1 LPPARRLLSFRPDA
15 LGINKLPRQR
25 EKKMKSAMMALA
37 VVCLL
42 VSGCGKKVAEKM
54 IESRLSKD
62 GVKAKV
68 DLSGEQVTIQTKDGT
83 STYSGGKNAK
93 VPDTFPKD
101 VFVYPG
107 ATVVASV
114 TVPNGCNL
122 VLETKDDL
130 EKVLGA
136 FKDKMAGADWKEE
149 MNMNQGGQSM
159 CVYKKDQR
167 SASIVIASADKKT
180 HITIT
185 VAEK

>member
-1 LPPARRLLSFRPDA
+1 
-15 LGINKLPRQR
+15 
-25 EKKMKSAMMALA
+25 MKYSMIALA
-37 VVCLL
+37 MVCLML
-42 VSGCGKKVAEKM
+42 TGCGRKVAEKM
-54 IESRLSKD
+54 IEARMAKE

-83 STYSGGKNAK
+83 STFSGGKNAK

-101 VFVYPG
+101 VYVYPG

-114 TVPNGCNL
+114 SVPNGCNL

-136 FKDKMAGADWKEE
+136 FKDKMTGADWKEE
-149 MNMNQGGQSM
+149 MNMNQNGTSM
-159 CVYKKDQR
+159 CAYKKDKR

-180 HITIT
+180 TITIT
-185 VAEK
+185 VAENK